1 MGAQDRFRRE
11 KEQSVICWRVVRVT
25 AGLRPVLPFLLI
37 AFGLLAL
44 APASARAA
52 ESGGIVRLHVLL
64 PDQGDL
70 SAVVVVTMASPA
82 VPGRSWTARVE
93 PGGVATFRNLPSATY
108 RVTVAPEGG
117 SSVSMDVTIEAA
129 ELADLETRV
138 SSRASKLELVALGR
152 VGHGLTFAGRPLQ
165 DLPES
170 SNLWGLLD
178 TAEPFVIVDRMDN
191 GGLMTADSGLI
202 GSRGASWTTMTMS
215 FGDVVVTGP
224 NRLGRVGVVPNLN
237 AVEAVAVTTGLAPID
252 LGAPGAAIALVPRRP
267 GPQPQGEVDAAVTDG
282 QMAGRNASAGVPSID
297 RLASWSDVSA
307 QFGGP
312 ITAHAGVFVVA
323 DETRSQQQVRAEDFL
338 LPGNVT
344 SLFAN
349 AVANLTPH
357 DEVRAST
364 SVQGVSTAYDGRDQ
378 FANRD
383 VTESDSFALAQA
395 AWEHVGDAGLRLVSL
410 GFNQSALKPD
420 VTAATA
426 GGTLDRVF
434 DGVMSDPPS
443 DATSRQTTATFE
455 FDPRDIRQGGV
466 DHAARFGVTLLH
478 SSETSTFLT
487 LPTVAETVDG
497 LPARVWVTGAPAAPV
512 SERHVTDL
520 TAYAS
525 DLMQLASRLTV
536 QVGVRA
542 DLTTGS
548 AQGAPTGVSWKT
560 LAPRVS
566 LTWAPNLAT
575 LFAGYSRYYSPLS
588 LDWLAFGDPGS
599 PTSKVFRWTDANGDG
614 RFEPGE
620 QGPLVA
626 VTGWGQSTGSIDP
639 ALRAP
644 EADEVTVG
652 AERWFGTT
660 LRLHA
665 AATIRNERDLAGA
678 VNVGVPASSY
688 TTSFILDQGPD
699 YFGTGTEDMLAIY
712 NRLPSSFGQ
721 DRYMLTNPAGDT
733 SRYEGLELTGEVR
746 GTHISSIVGAMAYL
760 TRGGAASPGFTAL
773 ENDQGVIGDRFID
786 PNAVPYEAGSNF
798 FDRSY
803 VLKWSTTYE
812 GAHGIHAGVSARYQD
827 GQPFTRLVVA
837 PDLNQGPEVI
847 QAYRV
852 GRTRF
857 LYTVTIDAEIAKAFR
872 FGHSREVEFRVDAF
886 NLTNQANEVEENPVT
901 GPSFRQTT
909 AVQPPRTV
917 RLGIK
922 VRF

>member
-1 MGAQDRFRRE
+1 ML
-11 KEQSVICWRVVRVT
+11 RVVRVT
-25 AGLRPVLPFLLI
+25 AGLRPVLSFLLI
-37 AFGLLAL
+37 AFGFLGL

-52 ESGGIVRLHVLL
+52 EFGGIVRLHVLL

-70 SAVVVVTMASPA
+70 SAAVVVTMASPA
-82 VPGRSWTARVE
+82 LPGRSWTARVE

-108 RVTVAPEGG
+108 HVTVAPEGLKG
-117 SSVSMDVTIEAA
+117 ASIDVTIEAA
-129 ELADLETRV
+129 EIADLETRF
-138 SSRASKLELVALGR
+138 SSRESKLDLVALGR
-152 VGHGLTFAGRPLQ
+152 VGHGMTFADRTLR

-178 TAEPFVIVDRMDN
+178 TAEPFVIVDRMDE
-191 GGLMTADSGLI
+191 GGLMTAASGLV

-224 NRLGRVGVVPNLN
+224 NQVGRVGLVPDLN
-237 AVEAVAVTTGLAPID
+237 AVEAVTVTTGLAPID

-282 QMAGRNASAGVPSID
+282 QMAGRNASASVPSID

-312 ITAHAGVFVVA
+312 ITPHAGVFVVA
-323 DETRSQQQVRAEDFL
+323 DETRSRQQVRAEDFL

-344 SLFAN
+344 SLSAN
-349 AVANLTPH
+349 AVANFTTH

-364 SVQGVSTAYDGRDQ
+364 TLQGVSTAYDGRDQ

-426 GGTLDRVF
+426 GGTIDRVF
-434 DGVMSDPPS
+434 DGVMPDPPS
-443 DATSRQTTATFE
+443 DATTRQTTATFE
-455 FDPRDIRQGGV
+455 FDPRDVREGGV

-478 SSETSTFLT
+478 SSEASTLLD
-487 LPTVAETVDG
+487 LPTVAELVDG
-497 LPARVWVTGAPAAPV
+497 LPARVWVTEAPAAPV
-512 SERHVTDL
+512 SERHITDL

-525 DLMQLASRLTV
+525 DLIQLAARLTFEA
-536 QVGVRA
+536 GVRA

-566 LTWAPNLAT
+566 LSWAPNPVT
-575 LFAGYSRYYSPLS
+575 LFVGYSRYYAPLS

-599 PTSKVFRWTDANGDG
+599 PTSDVYRWTDANGDG

-626 VTGWGQSTGSIDP
+626 VAGWGQSTGSIDP

-678 VNVGVPASSY
+678 VDVGAPASSY
-688 TTSFILDQGPD
+688 TTSFIPDQGAD
-699 YFGTGTEDMLAIY
+699 YFGTATEDMLAVY

-721 DRYMLTNPAGDT
+721 DRYVLTNPAGDT

-773 ENDQGVIGDRFID
+773 ENDQGVIGERYID
-786 PNAVPYEAGSNF
+786 PNAAPYEPGSNF

-803 VLKWSTTYE
+803 VLKWSTTYDA
-812 GAHGIHAGVSARYQD
+812 GHGVHASVSARYQD

-837 PDLNQGPEVI
+837 PDLNQGPEII

-857 LYTVTIDAEIAKAFR
+857 LYTVTIDAEVAKSFR
-872 FGHSREVEFRVDAF
+872 FGRSREVEFRVDAF

-901 GPSFRQTT
+901 GPDFRQTT
-909 AVQPPRTV
+909 AVQPPRTI
-917 RLGIK
+917 RLGLR